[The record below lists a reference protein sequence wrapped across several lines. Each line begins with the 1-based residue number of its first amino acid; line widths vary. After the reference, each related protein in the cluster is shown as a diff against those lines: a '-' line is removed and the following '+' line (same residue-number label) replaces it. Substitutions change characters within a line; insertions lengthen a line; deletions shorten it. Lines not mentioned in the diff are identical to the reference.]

1 MLLKKILKRKILWI
15 FLSLVSV
22 IALLAISLSGD
33 ETAVKAI
40 EPTFEYAGLY
50 AEDHYHN
57 RLETFPSEG
66 SLSYTV
72 DNETHNLEDGDVI
85 QFDVDIERASS
96 YTIEIDY
103 KDVSRF
109 IMPSEIG
116 IMINGES
123 PFAESENIK
132 LPALWEYTT
141 TEFPLDR
148 YENEVLPRS
157 EKVDAIQTTRI
168 FDTTGLNQMALL
180 FPFDAGVNTIT
191 ISVNSGAFDLLGL
204 RLVPSENVPAY
215 EDTISDGATLAENTL
230 SISATDMSLRNNP
243 SIRLTSNN
251 DPSAERYA
259 VDSLLLNAI
268 EGGSFR
274 LGNDTI
280 VYEVTVETAGYYHL
294 GVKYRQDYLMQMPAF
309 RELRI
314 NGEIPFEEAR
324 LLQFH
329 STSTYQNLLF
339 GDPDPYLFY
348 LEAGTHEIAL
358 RAVMEP
364 YRDVYH
370 ALTDMMQE
378 ISDLSL
384 EIKKLTGNSTD
395 RYRTWDIARFIP
407 DTEDRLTRWID
418 TLNAID
424 THLSSFSYQDDPGA
438 LTNMTIARERLEDL
452 REDINSIPSNMLLLA
467 DGNTSASQMI
477 GSSIQ
482 SFLENGLD
490 LQSIYVKGEAR
501 LPRGRANIF
510 ERAFVGTYRFFESFG
525 SQEYQIGDVDD
536 GVLEV
541 WINHPRQYIE
551 IIQKMVDSGFT
562 AETGIQVQIAL
573 MPDENKLILA
583 NAADNAPDVAVGVNH
598 WIPYELAIR
607 GASMDLRQFSG
618 YEETVGLFKPGVMVP
633 YAFEEGIYGLPE
645 TQNFWVTYYRE
656 DVLES
661 LDIPVPQTW
670 NEVIEIL
677 PEMQRFD
684 MNYYSPLAFFKG
696 FKPFVSTMPFIY
708 QFGGQ
713 LYSED
718 GMSTVINGEN
728 SIEGITLMSELF
740 TVYNLPKE
748 VPNFYQHFRYGTMPI
763 GISDLGTYLQLSIAA
778 PEIAGKWNIAPHPGV
793 MNESGEIERWAAS
806 GAQSSMIMQST
817 DMPDEAWEFLSWW
830 MSTEIQTDFA
840 IQLQTTYGT
849 EYLWNTANIEA
860 FQSLPLPKE
869 HIDTIM
875 TQWDYALEAS
885 RVPGAYMVEREISN
899 AWNKIVFD
907 DTNPRITL
915 DNAVRVANREIRY
928 KMEEFDYVIDGE
940 IIKPYKV
947 PTIDNIHDWLTEH
960 PE

>member
-1 MLLKKILKRKILWI
+1 
-15 FLSLVSV
+15 
-22 IALLAISLSGD
+22 
-33 ETAVKAI
+33 
-40 EPTFEYAGLY
+40 
-50 AEDHYHN
+50 
-57 RLETFPSEG
+57 
-66 SLSYTV
+66 
-72 DNETHNLEDGDVI
+72 
-85 QFDVDIERASS
+85 
-96 YTIEIDY
+96 
-103 KDVSRF
+103 
-109 IMPSEIG
+109 
-116 IMINGES
+116 
-123 PFAESENIK
+123 
-132 LPALWEYTT
+132 
-141 TEFPLDR
+141 
-148 YENEVLPRS
+148 
-157 EKVDAIQTTRI
+157 
-168 FDTTGLNQMALL
+168 MALL

-215 EDTISDGATLAENTL
+215 EDTLSDGATLAENTL
-230 SISATDMSLRNNP
+230 SLSATEMILRNNP

-314 NGEIPFEEAR
+314 NGVIPFEEAR

-329 STSTYQNLLF
+329 STSSYQNLLF

-348 LEAGTHEIAL
+348 LDAGTHEISL

-407 DTEDRLTRWID
+407 DTEARLTRWID

-424 THLSSFSYQDDPGA
+424 THLSSFSYQDNPGA

-490 LQSIYVKGEAR
+490 LQSIHVKGEAR
-501 LPRGRANIF
+501 LPRSRANIF

-607 GASMDLRQFSG
+607 GASMDLRQFEG

-718 GMSTVINGEN
+718 GMNTVINGEN

-860 FQSLPLPKE
+860 FQSLPLPQE

-915 DNAVRVANREIRY
+915 DNAVRIANREIRY

-947 PTIDNIHDWLTEH
+947 PTIDNIYDWLTEH